1 MTHIVEPKPAFRG
14 LTEAQVLQELDD
26 PDPEN
31 PIALEVARLI
41 EGYTANFKAHVE
53 RLGSIPTAIIHLKGR
68 WPIEA
73 VAIRLTTEALRR
85 ELAAAMARKG

>member
-1 MTHIVEPKPAFRG
+1 M
-14 LTEAQVLQELDD
+14 QELDD

-41 EGYTANFKAHVE
+41 EGYTANFKAHVV
-53 RLGSIPTAIIHLKGR
+53 RLGTLPAAILHIKAR

-73 VAIRLTTEALRR
+73 VAMRLTTEAVRL
-85 ELAAAMARKG
+85 ELAAALSRKG